1 MRSRSL
7 VQKIKQLGEPTN
19 TKSSQSSTN
28 VLSPEVSTHATNSS
42 AGGSTTLVDFTPR
55 ESIPPPN
62 LAQAKDE
69 STEFTQDQPLNL
81 SKKRQNETIRP
92 EDGTFPSNIQSK
104 NKNWEKKLI
113 QKTYSN

>member
-7 VQKIKQLGEPTN
+7 LQKIKQLGEPT
-19 TKSSQSSTN
+19 TTTASHPSVK

-42 AGGSTTLVDFTPR
+42 PEGSTTLVDFTPG

-81 SKKRQNETIRP
+81 SKKSQNETIRP
-92 EDGTFPSNIQSK
+92 KDGTFPSNI
-104 NKNWEKKLI
+104 
-113 QKTYSN
+113 

>member
-19 TKSSQSSTN
+19 TKGSHPS
-28 VLSPEVSTHATNSS
+28 VKILSPEVSTHATNSS
-42 AGGSTTLVDFTPR
+42 PEGSTTLVDFTPL
-55 ESIPPPN
+55 ESIRPPN

-69 STEFTQDQPLNL
+69 STEFTQEQTLNL

-92 EDGTFPSNIQSK
+92 RDGTFPSSI
-104 NKNWEKKLI
+104 
-113 QKTYSN
+113 

>member
-7 VQKIKQLGEPTN
+7 VQKIKQLGEPTKEH
-19 TKSSQSSTN
+19 TKVSHPSVN
-28 VLSPEVSTHATNSS
+28 VLSSEVSTRATNSS
-42 AGGSTTLVDFTPR
+42 PGGGTPLVDFTPG

-69 STEFTQDQPLNL
+69 RTEFTQDQPLNL

-92 EDGTFPSNIQSK
+92 KDGTFPSNIQSK
-104 NKNWEKKLI
+104 NKN
-113 QKTYSN
+113 

>member
-19 TKSSQSSTN
+19 TKTSQPSAN
-28 VLSPEVSTHATNSS
+28 DLAPEVSTHATNPSPGS
-42 AGGSTTLVDFTPR
+42 STTLVDFTPG

-69 STEFTQDQPLNL
+69 SKEFTQEQPLNL
-81 SKKRQNETIRP
+81 SKKRPNETIRP
-92 EDGTFPSNIQSK
+92 KDGTFPSNIQSK
-104 NKNWEKKLI
+104 NKN
-113 QKTYSN
+113 